1 MTVRTRRPSKS
12 IAKIERAKPHKVVAL
27 AYDGLCTFEFGCTV
41 ELFALDRPELGVK
54 WYDFAVCS
62 VERGTLRAAG
72 GIEVR
77 VPNSIDLLDKAD
89 TIVIPGWRDAD
100 ETPPPALL
108 KKIRA
113 AYERGA
119 RLCTICSGVFILAAA
134 GILDGRTVTTH
145 WRYAEKL
152 HRRYPHVAVEP
163 NALYVDQGQILTSAG
178 SAAGLDML
186 LHLVRRDYGA
196 KVANTV
202 AQRLV
207 IPPHREGGQA
217 QYLPRP
223 IPSDERNRLSKLLD
237 WARAHLATEHT
248 LESLARRVSMSPRT
262 LQRQFKETVGYAP
275 YEWLVRERIAMAKDL
290 LQASEQPLPRVAE
303 SVGFKSQETFR
314 HHFRRITGTNPMSY
328 RRHFFGGQQRGVKA
342 AGSKRPVTRARTST

>member
-1 MTVRTRRPSKS
+1 MPHNKRHPD
-12 IAKIERAKPHKVVAL
+12 KPHKVVAL

-41 ELFALDRPELGVK
+41 ELFALNRPELGVR

-62 VERGTLRAAG
+62 AERGTLRAAG

-77 VPNSIDLLDKAD
+77 VPNSPALLDKAD

-100 ETPPPALL
+100 EAPPPALV

-119 RLCTICSGVFILAAA
+119 RLCTICSGVFVLAAA
-134 GILDGRTVTTH
+134 GVLDGKTVTTH
-145 WRYAEKL
+145 WRYLEKL
-152 HRRYPHVAVEP
+152 KQRYPAVHIQP

-186 LHLVRRDYGA
+186 IHLVRRDYGA
-196 KVANTV
+196 RVANMV

-217 QYLPRP
+217 QFLPRP
-223 IPSDERNRLSKLLD
+223 IPNDERHRLSKLLD
-237 WARAHLATEHT
+237 WTRGHLAQEHT
-248 LESLARRVSMSPRT
+248 LESLARRASMSPRT
-262 LQRQFKETVGYAP
+262 LQRQFKETVGLAP
-275 YEWLVRERIAMAKDL
+275 YDWLVRERVALAKDL
-290 LQASEQPLPRVAE
+290 LQTSKHSMTRVAE
-303 SVGFKSQETFR
+303 AVGFKSQETFR
-314 HHFRRITGTNPMSY
+314 RHFRRVAGTSPAMY
-328 RRHFFGGQQRGVKA
+328 RRQFA
-342 AGSKRPVTRARTST
+342 D

>member
-1 MTVRTRRPSKS
+1 MTAKKRQRLRPQRKS
-12 IAKIERAKPHKVVAL
+12 AKPHRVVAL

-41 ELFALDRPELGVK
+41 ELFALNRPELGVT

-62 VERGTLRAAG
+62 VERGILRAAG

-77 VPNSIDLLDKAD
+77 VPNSIELLDKAD

-100 ETPPPALL
+100 ELPPPILL

-119 RLCTICSGVFILAAA
+119 RICTICSGVFILAAA
-134 GILDGRTVTTH
+134 GILDGKTVTTH

-152 HRRYPHVAVEP
+152 RKRCPDVTVEP

-196 KVANTV
+196 KVANIV

-223 IPSDERNRLSKLLD
+223 MPSDERNRLSKLLD
-237 WARAHLATEHT
+237 WARTHLAAEHT
-248 LESLARRVSMSPRT
+248 LESLAQRVSMSPRT
-262 LQRQFKETVGYAP
+262 LQRQFKETVGLGP
-275 YEWLVRERIAMAKDL
+275 YEWLVRERVAMAKDL
-290 LQASEQPLPRVAE
+290 LQAGQQPLPRVAE
-303 SVGFKSQETFR
+303 AVGFKSQETFR
-314 HHFRRITGTNPMSY
+314 HHFRRITGTSPVSY
-328 RRHFFGGQQRGVKA
+328 RRHFFSGQSQRSAHTSRKIPNTR
-342 AGSKRPVTRARTST
+342 KRASA